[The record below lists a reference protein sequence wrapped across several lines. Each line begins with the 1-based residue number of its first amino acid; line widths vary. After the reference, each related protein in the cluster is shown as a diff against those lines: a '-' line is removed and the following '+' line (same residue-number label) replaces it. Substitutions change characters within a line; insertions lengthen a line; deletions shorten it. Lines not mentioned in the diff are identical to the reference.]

1 MSEYG
6 EKLSASNKE
15 NIEKALGELKE
26 AHKNRDIAAID
37 TASNALNSAWQAA
50 SEEMYKAT
58 QESEGAQAGAGANG
72 SAQGDQPGSSDDND
86 VTDVDFEE
94 VKEDK

>member
-1 MSEYG
+1 METI
-6 EKLSASNKE
+6 N
-15 NIEKALGELKE
+15 
-26 AHKNRDIAAID
+26 
-37 TASNALNSAWQAA
+37 TAWTAA

-58 QESEGAQAGAGANG
+58 QEQQGAEGAAQPNTEGSGA
-72 SAQGDQPGSSDDND
+72 DD

>member
-1 MSEYG
+1 M
-6 EKLSASNKE
+6 N
-15 NIEKALGELKE
+15 LKRLM
-26 AHKNRDIAAID
+26 KVKDIALID
-37 TASNALNSAWQAA
+37 SAMEKMNEAWKLA

-58 QESEGAQAGAGANG
+58 QKAGANNDQKTEKG
-72 SAQGDQPGSSDDND
+72 SEADD

>member
-1 MSEYG
+1 M
-6 EKLSASNKE
+6 K
-15 NIEKALGELKE
+15 KAHESKDL
-26 AHKNRDIAAID
+26 AAID
-37 TASNALNSAWQAA
+37 AAMETINTAWTAA

-58 QESEGAQAGAGANG
+58 QEQQGADGAAQPNAEGGGA
-72 SAQGDQPGSSDDND
+72 DD

>member
-1 MSEYG
+1 MDS
-6 EKLSASNKE
+6 LNK
-15 NIEKALGELKE
+15 
-26 AHKNRDIAAID
+26 
-37 TASNALNSAWQAA
+37 SWQAA

-58 QESEGAQAGAGANG
+58 QSNDKNTDDKKESKKE
-72 SAQGDQPGSSDDND
+72 DD